1 MQAYI
6 TIAFNFIRFAVSS
19 GLFDRVSSLVRN
31 LIQADHMT
39 GDEKKA
45 AVKTFLVAHG
55 LEMSGIMLDLVIA
68 ITRARFEQ
76 K

>member
-6 TIAFNFIRFAVSS
+6 AIAFNFIRFAVTS
-19 GLFDRVSSLVRN
+19 GLFDRVSSVVRN
-31 LIQADHMT
+31 LINADMP
-39 GDEKKA
+39 GEQKKA
-45 AVKTFLVAHG
+45 MVKKFIADN
-55 LEMSGIMLDLVIA
+55 GIDFGGFMLDLVIA